1 MKQLCITVLLVDDF
15 GEFRAALSLLL
26 RKKPELQIV
35 AEAADGIEAVENSP
49 QLQPDVILLDIGLPK
64 LNGIAAAQQI
74 REVAPQSKIIFVT
87 QETSADIM
95 KEAIG
100 SGGMGYVVKT
110 KVESELLKAI
120 DLVLEGKQFIGSGL
134 TGNP

>member
-1 MKQLCITVLLVDDF
+1 LKQLGITVLLVDDLVQ
-15 GEFRAALSLLL
+15 FRAAVSALLA
-26 RKKPELQIV
+26 RKPKLQIV
-35 AEAADGIEAVENSP
+35 AEASDGIEAVQKSQ

-64 LNGIAAAQQI
+64 LNGIAAARQI
-74 REVAPQSKIIFVT
+74 RDVAPQSKIIFVT

-100 SGGMGYVVKT
+100 LGGIGYVVKA